1 MESDDRTR
9 ENGPQGMTETV
20 KQLAADVG
28 VLVRK
33 ELELAKSEMSE
44 KGKAAGVGA
53 GMLSGSALAALLT
66 LMTFTAFEIIAIAL
80 ALPLWLAALVVTAEW
95 VIITAVLALVG
106 KQRLQQAGSL
116 VPTRT
121 IENIKEDVQYA
132 QRAVKK

>member
-1 MESDDRTR
+1 MESDDRAR
-9 ENGPQGMTETV
+9 ENGPQGMAESV
-20 KQLAADVG
+20 KQLSADLG
-28 VLVRK
+28 VLIRK
-33 ELELAKSEMSE
+33 ELELAKSEIAE

-66 LMTFTAFEIIAIAL
+66 LMTLTAFEIIAIAL
-80 ALPLWLAALVVTAEW
+80 ALPLWLAALIVTAQW
-95 VIITAVLALVG
+95 VLITAVLALVG

-132 QRAVKK
+132 QRAARK